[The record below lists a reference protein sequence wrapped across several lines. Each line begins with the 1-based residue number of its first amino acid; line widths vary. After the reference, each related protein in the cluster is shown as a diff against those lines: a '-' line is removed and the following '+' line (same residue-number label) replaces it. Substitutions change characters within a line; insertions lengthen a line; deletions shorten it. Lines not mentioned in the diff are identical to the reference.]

1 MRGKGTGPKK
11 TEAEKTKKPTS
22 EATEEVKGPEEEVAE
37 EVTQEP
43 EMPEENAEDLA
54 LKESAEPEAEAI
66 EEVEKEVQE
75 PVAEEPIAISPEPEG
90 PPSAG
95 VAISDDLKVRPPKTR
110 KKVKMVRIIID
121 RQDNSD
127 KNIDVKCTDGQ
138 GRQFVIKRGF
148 EVDVPIGVLN
158 VLRESIQTTLE
169 MNEQGD
175 ERYTDIP
182 RIAVRLIKEL

>member
-1 MRGKGTGPKK
+1 MRGNGTGSKK
-11 TEAEKTKKPTS
+11 TEAKKDKKPTI
-22 EATEEVKGPEEEVAE
+22 EAAEEAKEPEEEVAE

-43 EMPEENAEDLA
+43 EMPEENAEDSA
-54 LKESAEPEAEAI
+54 LEESAEPEAEAI
-66 EEVEKEVQE
+66 EEVEKEIQE
-75 PVAEEPIAISPEPEG
+75 PEEDEQEG

-95 VAISDDLKVRPPKTR
+95 VAISDDLKVRPPKTK
-110 KKVKMVRIIID
+110 KKVKMVRIMID

-127 KNIDVKCTDGQ
+127 KNADVKCTDGQ

-182 RIAVRLIKEL
+182 RIAVRLIKKL